1 MADRK
6 SAHTPASVSWI
17 LAAIAGFVGTFFL
30 IDRALAFLGVAL
42 SEADGAGFVAG
53 LSTVALVIVSH
64 KLRASRRS

>member
-6 SAHTPASVSWI
+6 SAHIPASVSLI

-53 LSTVALVIVSH
+53 LSIAGLIIVSH
-64 KLRASRRS
+64 KLRASRRP